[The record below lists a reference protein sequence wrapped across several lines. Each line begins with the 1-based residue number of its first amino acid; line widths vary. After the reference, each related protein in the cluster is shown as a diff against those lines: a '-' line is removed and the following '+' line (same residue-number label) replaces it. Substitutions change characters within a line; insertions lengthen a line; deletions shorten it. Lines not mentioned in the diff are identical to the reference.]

1 MYRVEGSYIQPLCC
15 VCTWVRLCYLVSL
28 AISHNSFIILCKRW
42 ECCIQTCAI
51 DKRQVV
57 SHCSIHSHLFTMCCS
72 PLYYMIHQTI
82 STIIADYGLIC
93 SIFAAFSLNLDMLI
107 YITYRLYISPLSMA
121 AVEQLTTKD
130 LLFPFRDSFHSIVDI
145 ESLIVVMDQNQ
156 LLRRKE
162 MKLLQRVDETA
173 KKSYIFTKLNS
184 ADQSLSANRLVQL
197 FTETANERNL
207 QFSKALTSILSSAQ
221 KSDTIGQYIYSTYT
235 SLQRAHCCG
244 S

>member
-1 MYRVEGSYIQPLCC
+1 MGMLYSDLRYRQKTSCLPLLHSLPLLHN
-15 VCTWVRLCYLVSL
+15 VLFSPILYDTPNHLHYNSRLWINLQC
-28 AISHNSFIILCKRW
+28 I
-42 ECCIQTCAI
+42 CCI
-51 DKRQVV
+51 
-57 SHCSIHSHLFTMCCS
+57 LFEFR
-72 PLYYMIHQTI
+72 Y
-82 STIIADYGLIC
+82 AD
-93 SIFAAFSLNLDMLI
+93 
-107 YITYRLYISPLSMA
+107 ITYGLYISPLSMA

-173 KKSYIFTKLNS
+173 KKSYIFTKLYS
-184 ADQSLSANRLVQL
+184 ANQSLSANRLVQL

-221 KSDTIGQYIYSTYT
+221 KSDTIGQYIYSTHT
-235 SLQRAHCCG
+235 SLQCAHCCR